1 MCLNK
6 LLLTSLYFQYS
17 LLTKYFKPQVIYLTK
32 KIDKSLYYLLENVKG
47 GNQHNYCLIIQF
59 LSLLEDPKYLKYL
72 SN

>member
-6 LLLTSLYFQYS
+6 LLLTSLYFQYF
-17 LLTKYFKPQVIYLTK
+17 LLTKYFKLQVIYSTKTLTK
-32 KIDKSLYYLLENVKG
+32 VFTLLENVKG
-47 GNQHNYCLIIQF
+47 GNQLNYCLNIHF